1 MPPDTRQI
9 FRQAVLRAVPFT
21 VMIVPFGALFGVLA
35 TAQGMSVFEAM
46 AFSVV
51 VIAGASQFAALQMIQ
66 DGAPILLI
74 ILTATAVNL
83 RMAMYSVALTP
94 HLGQAKLWQR
104 ALIAYFL
111 VDQSFVLGAAEYE
124 RRKDWGLAEKLA
136 WYAGIVAP
144 ICGLWYLATWVGA
157 TFGRLVPPDWPLDFI
172 VPVSFLAM
180 VSPILLTRAQMLA
193 AAVSVGGT
201 LALWWMPYSSGL
213 LVAALAAMLAGAML
227 ETWEERRHAA

>member
-1 MPPDTRQI
+1 MPPSLAPI

-51 VIAGASQFAALQMIQ
+51 VIAGASQFAALQMMQ

-94 HLGQAKLWQR
+94 HLGRAPLWQR
-104 ALIAYFL
+104 AVIAYFL
-111 VDQSFVLGAAEYE
+111 VDQSFVLGAAEFE
-124 RRKDWGLAEKLA
+124 RRPDWGLAEKLA
-136 WYAGIVAP
+136 WYAGIVTP
-144 ICGLWYLATWVGA
+144 ICGLWYLATWLGA
-157 TFGRLVPPDWPLDFI
+157 TFGKSVPPHWPFDFI

-180 VSPILLTRAQMLA
+180 IAPILLTRAQMVA

-201 LALWWMPYSSGL
+201 LALWWMPHSSGL
-213 LVAALAAMLAGAML
+213 LVAALAAMLAGAIW
-227 ETWEERRHAA
+227 ETREEARHAG

>member
-1 MPPDTRQI
+1 MPRSLAPI

-51 VIAGASQFAALQMIQ
+51 VIAGASQFAALQMMQ

-94 HLGQAKLWQR
+94 HLGMAPLWQR
-104 ALIAYFL
+104 AVIAYFL
-111 VDQSFVLGAAEYE
+111 VDQSFVLGAAEFE
-124 RRKDWGLAEKLA
+124 RRPDWGLAEKLA
-136 WYAGIVAP
+136 WYAGIVTP
-144 ICGLWYLATWVGA
+144 ICGLWYLATWLGA
-157 TFGRLVPPDWPLDFI
+157 TFGKSVPPHWPFDFI

-180 VSPILLTRAQMLA
+180 IAPILLTRAQM
-193 AAVSVGGT
+193 
-201 LALWWMPYSSGL
+201 
-213 LVAALAAMLAGAML
+213 VAAGQTTPGA
-227 ETWEERRHAA
+227 TSPGIIAIGV